1 MPVQKGKFFDHN
13 KGCTGRTKTCDGSAA
28 SAVKPNVCRDCEQP
42 LTGPYS
48 EHKPKCSFQIE
59 KAKETSSQK
68 PKDGNEKSCDNAPSK
83 GPEKSDP
90 VTPSGGKVK
99 ASKGSEKSDAV
110 APSGGGGKSSKDAEK
125 PSHAIPVGGGGGNNS
140 KAPKGPKNSS
150 SAASVGGGGPEKTAP
165 GVDLTLIPR
174 AVAQDIYGFTF
185 VNISGIAVKAN
196 GVCAHMVQGPG
207 FSCTADGC
215 TGKLLKG
222 GCCFTTATGK
232 LFAVVQPKTADN
244 NRAYWR
250 KPTKDEISLL
260 KMPVAVAVATTDV

>member
-1 MPVQKGKFFDHN
+1 MPVENGKFPYHN
-13 KGCTGRTKTCDGSAA
+13 NVCKGSRKTGGDSAV
-28 SAVKPNVCRDCEQP
+28 SIVKPNVCTDCKQC

-68 PKDGNEKSCDNAPSK
+68 PKDGNGKTSDNAPLKSS
-83 GPEKSDP
+83 EKSDP
-90 VTPSGGKVK
+90 VTPSGGKGK
-99 ASKGSEKSDAV
+99 ASKGSEK
-110 APSGGGGKSSKDAEK
+110 
-125 PSHAIPVGGGGGNNS
+125 PSHAVPVGGGGGNNS

-165 GVDLTLIPR
+165 DVNLTLIPR
-174 AVAQDIYGFTF
+174 GVAQDIPSFTF
-185 VNISGIAVKAN
+185 VNISGIPVKTN
-196 GVCAHMVQGPG
+196 RVCAHMIQGPG

-232 LFAVVQPKTADN
+232 LFAVVQPKAADN

-250 KPTKDEISLL
+250 KPTRDENNLL
-260 KMPVAVAVATTDV
+260 KMPVAVTVAQASVDV